1 MMYVAVNL
9 EKIYNSLFVKH
20 KTKVQQ
26 LCKLYVSG
34 DGLMGLLMNSGS
46 M

>member
-26 LCKLYVSG
+26 LCKLYISG
-34 DGLMGLLMNSGS
+34 DGLMAVINEQW
-46 M
+46 